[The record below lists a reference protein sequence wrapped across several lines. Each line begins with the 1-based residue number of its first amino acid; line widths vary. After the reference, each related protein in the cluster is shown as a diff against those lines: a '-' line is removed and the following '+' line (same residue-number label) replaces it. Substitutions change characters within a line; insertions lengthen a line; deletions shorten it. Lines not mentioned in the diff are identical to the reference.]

1 MLEITIN
8 DKVYQFNFGM
18 GFLREVNKQVSVP
31 VDGLPDVKR
40 NIGLRYKVLC
50 MMDGDP
56 EALVDILE
64 AANKGQQI
72 RVTRSALDAYLDN
85 PETDVDALCAEV
97 LDFLRS
103 ANVTKKTVNTLLEE
117 IEKQK
122 AEKNKTEK

>member
-1 MLEITIN
+1 MLELTIN

-18 GFLREVNKQVSVP
+18 GFLREVNKLVSVP

-40 NIGLRYKVLC
+40 NIGLRYLVLC

-56 EALVDILE
+56 EALVDILD
-64 AANKGQQI
+64 AANKGQNPRI
-72 RVTRSALDAYLDN
+72 TRNALDTHLDN
-85 PETDVDALCAEV
+85 PETDVDALSAEV

-117 IEKQK
+117 IEKRK
-122 AEKNKTEK
+122 AEN